1 MVITNAKI
9 SYICGILP
17 SNKINNCDNELFEC
31 RIKNRIIQSSGVKN
45 RYVLNRK
52 NNESIL
58 SMENCKNWTSL
69 AHIDIIMSLEEE
81 FEIKFSKDEL
91 SQLKSQNELLKAIKE
106 KLC

>member
-1 MVITNAKI
+1 MEKQFYEILENILETKVDENTN
-9 SYICGILP
+9 
-17 SNKINNCDNELFEC
+17 
-31 RIKNRIIQSSGVKN
+31 
-45 RYVLNRK
+45 
-52 NNESIL
+52 L
-58 SMENCKNWTSL
+58 SMESCKNWTSL

>member
-1 MVITNAKI
+1 MKQFYEILENILETKVDENTN
-9 SYICGILP
+9 
-17 SNKINNCDNELFEC
+17 
-31 RIKNRIIQSSGVKN
+31 
-45 RYVLNRK
+45 
-52 NNESIL
+52 L
-58 SMENCKNWTSL
+58 SMENCKNWNSL

>member
-1 MVITNAKI
+1 MEKQFYEILENILETKVDENTN
-9 SYICGILP
+9 
-17 SNKINNCDNELFEC
+17 
-31 RIKNRIIQSSGVKN
+31 
-45 RYVLNRK
+45 
-52 NNESIL
+52 L

-91 SQLKSQNELLKAIKE
+91 SQLKSQNELLKDIKE

>member
-1 MVITNAKI
+1 
-9 SYICGILP
+9 
-17 SNKINNCDNELFEC
+17 
-31 RIKNRIIQSSGVKN
+31 
-45 RYVLNRK
+45 
-52 NNESIL
+52 L